1 MDITPLSDGELH
13 IPATELLSQD
23 LPAEFTD
30 DEGLMPVN
38 FGGFLVRTPEHT
50 IVVDTGIGGGAIP
63 ELPIGTLPE
72 RLRAAGVEP
81 EDVDTVIF
89 THLHFDHVGWATDGE
104 RPFFA
109 NATHHAHA
117 TDWAY
122 WVGPDPH
129 PETGPGREDFGAIPA
144 PERLAPLADSI
155 VLHEGERSEI
165 VPGVTLRLAP
175 GHTPGHCI
183 VEVADG
189 RRARRDPR
197 RRRPQP
203 RPAPRRRLH
212 LRRRRRPG
220 ARPRDP
226 RGPRR
231 RADRQRHP
239 DHDDP
244 PRRQPPRPPG
254 QRRRGR
260 RWEAVSA
267 RASFAV
273 APRRAT
279 RRNNRST

>member
-23 LPAEFTD
+23 LPDEFTD
-30 DEGLMPVN
+30 AEGLMPVN
-38 FGGFLVRTPEHT
+38 FGGFLLRVGDHT

-72 RLRAAGVEP
+72 RLRAAGVDPAE
-81 EDVDTVIF
+81 VDTVIF

-104 RPFFA
+104 EVFFA
-109 NATHHAHA
+109 GATHHAHA

-175 GHTPGHCI
+175 GHTPGHCV
-183 VEVADG
+183 VEIEEGGERFVILADAAHNPAQLLAPDYTCVVDVDPELARATREALAAELTDSGALITMTHHGGNAPG
-189 RRARRDPR
+189 RLVGD
-197 RRRPQP
+197 
-203 RPAPRRRLH
+203 
-212 LRRRRRPG
+212 G
-220 ARPRDP
+220 E
-226 RGPRR
+226 
-231 RADRQRHP
+231 
-239 DHDDP
+239 
-244 PRRQPPRPPG
+244 
-254 QRRRGR
+254 GR
-260 RWEAVSA
+260 RWEPA
-267 RASFAV
+267 
-273 APRRAT
+273 
-279 RRNNRST
+279 